1 MSREQF
7 LTDQSIAALRRL
19 LGRTIY
25 TIYAPNL
32 DAAGAHLA
40 AWTLSMSLEK
50 NSFMNFSCQ
59 WSETPHFLN
68 DAWQITVAEGKGP
81 LGIRV
86 DESGALISPCTISMY
101 KAKPIERIEILAFTN
116 AADNE
121 GVEETVNYDQALLFT
136 CEGARAF
143 CIGCLHHGPGIAEWM
158 HFSEGPEVINEI
170 VAGSSVRLV
179 LE

>member
-7 LTDQSIAALRRL
+7 LTDQSVAALRRL

-40 AWTLSMSLEK
+40 AWTLSMLLEK
-50 NSFMNFSCQ
+50 NSFMNFSCD
-59 WSETPHFLN
+59 WSESPHFLN
-68 DAWQITVAEGKGP
+68 DSWQITVVEERNP
-81 LGIRV
+81 LKIMV
-86 DESGALISPCTISMY
+86 DESDALVFPCTISMY
-101 KAKPIERIEILAFTN
+101 KAKPIEKIEILAFTN
-116 AADNE
+116 AGDNE
-121 GVEETVNYDQALLFT
+121 GAEETVNYDQALLFT
-136 CEGARAF
+136 CEGARIF

-158 HFSEGPEVINEI
+158 HFSEDPEVIDEI